1 MAVYKLSRYPK
12 QLSLAD
18 ASSVEVRPM
27 VPGDAEA
34 LLEFFGRVPDEERR
48 LLKDDVASK
57 SVIAAW
63 AEHLD
68 YDRAL
73 PLLAFDGPRI
83 CADSVLIRH
92 RGDARS
98 HFAEVRVVVD
108 PDYRNRGLG
117 SAIMREAIDI
127 AWDAEI
133 ESVQIEFVSGVQDDA
148 GKAALMFGGEQI
160 GTLKDAVRDHQ
171 GNTHDVVFMR
181 IPLGRS
187 WQWSRY

>member
-1 MAVYKLSRYPK
+1 MAVCKLSRYPK

-148 GKAALMFGGEQI
+148 GKAALMFGGEQV

>member
-18 ASSVEVRPM
+18 GSSVTVRPM
-27 VPGDAEA
+27 VPEDAQD
-34 LLEFFGRVPDEERR
+34 LLDFFGRVPDEERR
-48 LLKDDVASK
+48 LLKDDVASV
-57 SVIAAW
+57 SVITAW

-68 YDRAL
+68 YDQAL

-83 CADSVLIRH
+83 CADGVLIRH

-127 AWDAEI
+127 AWDAEL
-133 ESVQIEFVSGVQDDA
+133 ESVQIEFVTGLQDDA
-148 GKAALMFGGEQI
+148 GKAALMFGGEEV
-160 GTLKDAVRDHQ
+160 GTLKDAMRDRN
-171 GNTHDVVFMR
+171 GNPHDVVFMR

>member
-12 QLSLAD
+12 ELRLTDGSTV
-18 ASSVEVRPM
+18 SVRPM
-27 VPGDAEA
+27 VAEDATA
-34 LLEFFGRVPDEERR
+34 LLEFFQRVADDDRYF
-48 LLKDDVASK
+48 LKDSVASE
-57 SVIAAW
+57 SVINSWAA
-63 AEHLD
+63 HLD

-73 PLLAFDGPRI
+73 PLLAFDGDRI
-83 CADSVLIRH
+83 CADGVLIRH

-108 PDYRNRGLG
+108 PEYRRHGLG

-133 ESVQIEFVSGVQDDA
+133 ESVQIEFVRGIQDDA
-148 GKAALMFGGEQI
+148 YRAALVFGGEEA
-160 GTLKDAVRDHQ
+160 GMLKDAMRDHD
-171 GNTHDVVFMR
+171 GHSYDVVFMR